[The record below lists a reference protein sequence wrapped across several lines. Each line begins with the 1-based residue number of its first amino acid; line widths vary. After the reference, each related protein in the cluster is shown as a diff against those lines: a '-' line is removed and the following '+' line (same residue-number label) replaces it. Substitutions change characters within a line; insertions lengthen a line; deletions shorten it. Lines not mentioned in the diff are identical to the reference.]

1 LCAGAGSAKI
11 WRKKK
16 VQNRR
21 INQIVPLLYV
31 YDKVVTSEN
40 TRNTRLTEL
49 YDLLHTRMAM
59 HKDYFAGNGLL
70 TSTHEFF
77 VKLTDSL
84 MDSH

>member
-1 LCAGAGSAKI
+1 MS
-11 WRKKK
+11 KKNLA
-16 VQNRR
+16 NRR
-21 INQIVPLLYV
+21 INQIVQLLYV

-49 YDLLHTRMAM
+49 YDLLHTRMSM